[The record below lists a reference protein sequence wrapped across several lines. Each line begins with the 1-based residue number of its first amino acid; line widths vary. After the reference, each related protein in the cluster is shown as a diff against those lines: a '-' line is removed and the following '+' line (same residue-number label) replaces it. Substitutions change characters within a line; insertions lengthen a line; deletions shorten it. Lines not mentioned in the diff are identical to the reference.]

1 MRSHPKTHK
10 RPQLASGELH
20 IDVRDANTLLP
31 LVSNARTHSK
41 KQIRQ
46 IARSI
51 EAFGFNN
58 PILIDADDRIIA
70 GHGRLQAAQLIGMKQ
85 VPTIRIEH
93 LSEAERRAFILAD
106 NRLAEKA
113 GWDDE
118 ILKIELQFLTEF
130 DLDFDVTLTG
140 FETPEI
146 DLLIGAGDEV
156 NTVDEVDEI
165 AEQDFT
171 APPVSRSGDLWR
183 LGPHRL
189 LCGDARDPASFA
201 NVLDGK
207 PAQMVFTDPPYNF
220 DIEDN
225 VSGLGRT
232 KHQNFFMAS
241 GEMSPEEFTSFLTQ
255 TLRLAHEHSVD
266 GSLHYVFMDWRHLR
280 ELLAA
285 SERVYDETKA
295 LCVWNKTNA
304 GMGSLYRSQHEL
316 ILVFKKGKAPHIN
329 NVQLG
334 AHGRNRTN
342 VWTYPG
348 VNTFRD
354 GRLEELSLHP
364 TVKPVGLVADAI
376 LDASDRNGIVL
387 DPFIGSG
394 TTILAAERTGRIA
407 CGQEIDSRY
416 VDGAI
421 RRWEAATGKTA
432 RHAETGLTLDALAE
446 RRGVDGEQGHTAE
459 NRNAD
464 AQAS

>member
-1 MRSHPKTHK
+1 MRSNRKTHK
-10 RPQLASGELH
+10 RPQLASGELR
-20 IDVRDANTLLP
+20 IDVRNVDTLVP
-31 LVSNARTHSK
+31 IVSNARTHSK

-51 EAFGFNN
+51 EAFGFIN

-146 DLLIGAGDEV
+146 DLLIGADDEV
-156 NTVDEVDEI
+156 NTVDEADEI
-165 AEQDFT
+165 AEQDFS
-171 APPVSRSGDLWR
+171 APPVSRPGDFWC
-183 LGPHRL
+183 LGPHQL
-189 LCGDARDPASFA
+189 LCGDARDPTSFTE
-201 NVLDGK
+201 VLDGK
-207 PAQMVFTDPPYNF
+207 PAQMVFTDPPYNLR
-220 DIEDN
+220 IEDN
-225 VSGLGRT
+225 VSGLGRIR
-232 KHQNFFMAS
+232 HPDFSMAS
-241 GEMSPEEFTSFLTQ
+241 GEMSPEEFTGFLTR
-255 TLRLAHEHSVD
+255 TLRLAREHSVD
-266 GSLHYVFMDWRHLR
+266 GSLHYVFMDWRHLQ

-285 SERVYDETKA
+285 GERVFDETKA

-407 CGQEIDSRY
+407 CGQEIDPRY

-421 RRWEAATGKTA
+421 RRWETATGKTA
-432 RHAETGLTLDALAE
+432 RHAETGLTLDVLAE
-446 RRGVDGEQGHTAE
+446 RRGVNGEQSHIAE
-459 NRNAD
+459 NRKTD